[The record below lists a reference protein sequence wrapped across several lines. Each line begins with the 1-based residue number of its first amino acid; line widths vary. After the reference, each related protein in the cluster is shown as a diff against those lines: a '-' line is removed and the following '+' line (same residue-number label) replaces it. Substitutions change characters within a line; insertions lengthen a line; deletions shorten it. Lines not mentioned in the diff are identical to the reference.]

1 MNLNLILPLKKII
14 LPQSNKKIM
23 IPKLGLKH
31 YNLLKDVKGPDEN
44 MKILADSICK
54 NMSPADFDFAC
65 LHILEFNNKL
75 KSEVEKDGFTY
86 KLDDV
91 YVCQRTEFQFQ
102 GNTFYFRPPGKF
114 EQFATISEMLSNC
127 LIKVNDEEKE
137 ISFLEMPAFVIK
149 WAEDLSTTI
158 AIPGPN
164 GPIKGIAEIIG
175 LLE

>member
-1 MNLNLILPLKKII
+1 M
-14 LPQSNKKIM
+14 
-23 IPKLGLKH
+23 GLKH

>member
-1 MNLNLILPLKKII
+1 
-14 LPQSNKKIM
+14 M

-127 LIKVNDEEKE
+127 LIMRLMSETSKPAPNAILFRLEPLSRLGFWR
-137 ISFLEMPAFVIK
+137 SFGVI
-149 WAEDLSTTI
+149 E
-158 AIPGPN
+158 
-164 GPIKGIAEIIG
+164 
-175 LLE
+175 

>member
-1 MNLNLILPLKKII
+1 
-14 LPQSNKKIM
+14 
-23 IPKLGLKH
+23 
-31 YNLLKDVKGPDEN
+31 
-44 MKILADSICK
+44 
-54 NMSPADFDFAC
+54 
-65 LHILEFNNKL
+65 
-75 KSEVEKDGFTY
+75 
-86 KLDDV
+86 
-91 YVCQRTEFQFQ
+91 
-102 GNTFYFRPPGKF
+102 
-114 EQFATISEMLSNC
+114 MLSNC